1 MLVFLCNLLFYL
13 SPYVAMA
20 LYDFS
25 TKTPEYF
32 KHILVNTFSL
42 LLITGAS
49 VSFVFLLL
57 LGYPGDPMFG
67 FIPAYLALFYSI
79 SVVLCVYVLY
89 KKGHS
94 YYHSLLL
101 GFLIA
106 YVSSFYWELPENIF
120 WQLKR
125 GYHPAI
131 IFVVLG
137 VFPYIWLDK
146 RLGWEKNRRNI
157 FLVILGWMSTTIGV
171 LTMESNVYTTPTG
184 GVYFLFC
191 RVVCLLVLIRIF
203 ITNRSSCSESDQP
216 S

>member
-1 MLVFLCNLLFYL
+1 
-13 SPYVAMA
+13 
-20 LYDFS
+20 
-25 TKTPEYF
+25 
-32 KHILVNTFSL
+32 
-42 LLITGAS
+42 
-49 VSFVFLLL
+49 
-57 LGYPGDPMFG
+57 MFG